1 MSLAQNWLLT
11 AVSTPPEKIK
21 EEIEMSDDLVI
32 AGDEFHAR
40 DLEQAAVI
48 PGCIELQRIFV
59 FNSAHSAATDFDN
72 NRTAPFEAL

>member
-48 PGCIELQRIFV
+48 R
-59 FNSAHSAATDFDN
+59 N
-72 NRTAPFEAL
+72 PFPYYDMLRDKPL